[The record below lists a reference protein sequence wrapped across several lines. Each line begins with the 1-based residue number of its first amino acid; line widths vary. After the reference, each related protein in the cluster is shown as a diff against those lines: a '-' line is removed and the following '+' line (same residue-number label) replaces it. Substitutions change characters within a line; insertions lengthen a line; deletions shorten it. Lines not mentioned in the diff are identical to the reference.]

1 MKALEKKTVLTFD
14 PVVDINQH
22 YLYHRERMRA
32 VTPIINNTTPTTWR
46 SIIKASIQ
54 QRRPQA
60 NAQKEINRDNMILAE
75 NLMKIMEHG
84 TNNSTITNKKQ
95 SSSSTHRFNP
105 KTSNYKRRLDEA
117 TEIHNKNL
125 TLANRLDKIQPI
137 LRTTYSNTITNNL
150 PKLTFKNRINKC
162 KIRAGING
170 NLHADTTITDTSLI
184 TTNFLQSLA
193 ILKNNTLHNYDQ
205 NTPQLQHQLKLSSS
219 FYDIPPLYKEYTL
232 VLLEY
237 TKVQDQRLLDIV
249 VLKDKKHTD
258 LWYFIIFGV
267 DLDDGKRPTISI
279 TAYYYIYIHSAVN
292 SITLHIHML
301 YIMSVLYDYV
311 YTSCYAYVY
320 IV

>member
-75 NLMKIMEHG
+75 NLRKIMEHG
-84 TNNSTITNKKQ
+84 TNNNTNKKQ
-95 SSSSTHRFNP
+95 SSSHRFNP
-105 KTSNYKRRLDEA
+105 KTLNYKRRLDEA

-137 LRTTYSNTITNNL
+137 LRTTYSNITTNNL

-170 NLHADTTITDTSLI
+170 NLHADTTITDTTLI
-184 TTNFLQSLA
+184 TNTFLQSLA
-193 ILKNNTLHNYDQ
+193 LIKNNTLHNYDQ
-205 NTPQLQHQLKLSSS
+205 NSSSQLQLQHQLKLSSS
-219 FYDIPPLYKEYTL
+219 FYDIPPLYKEYSI

-267 DLDDGKRPTISI
+267 DLDDGKRLPIFLSV
-279 TAYYYIYIHSAVN
+279 YYYIYN
-292 SITLHIHML
+292 
-301 YIMSVLYDYV
+301 
-311 YTSCYAYVY
+311 
-320 IV
+320 